1 MTKSNLPFMTYQ
13 LRKIAV
19 FCGSTIGRNSAYAA
33 AARELG
39 ESLAKRKVG
48 LVFGGGS
55 VGLMGELSSAALKA
69 RGKVFGFT
77 PHFLLKREKP
87 SYKIDLQLVDTMAE
101 RKDVMIHMA
110 DAFIVLPGGIG
121 TFEEVFETFSRLQL
135 RQINKAIGFL
145 NVGSFFDP
153 FLKMF
158 DVLVQEGFVR
168 QDNQKLFCVGNT
180 VSELLD
186 KLADFV
192 PFT

>member
-1 MTKSNLPFMTYQ
+1 MTYQ
-13 LRKIAV
+13 LHKVAV
-19 FCGSTIGRNSAYAA
+19 FCGSTVGGNSAYAA

-39 ESLAKRKVG
+39 ESLAKRKVS
-48 LVFGGGS
+48 LIFGGGS
-55 VGLMGELSSAALKA
+55 VGLMGELSFAALKA
-69 RGKVFGFT
+69 RGRVLGFT
-77 PHFLLKREKP
+77 PRFLLEQEKP
-87 SYKIDLQLVDTMAE
+87 SYKIDLQLVNTMAE
-101 RKDVMIHMA
+101 RKEMMIRTA

-145 NVGSFFDP
+145 NVAGFFDP

-158 DVLVQEGFVR
+158 DALVQEGFVR

-180 VSELLD
+180 VGELLN
-186 KLADFV
+186 KLARFV